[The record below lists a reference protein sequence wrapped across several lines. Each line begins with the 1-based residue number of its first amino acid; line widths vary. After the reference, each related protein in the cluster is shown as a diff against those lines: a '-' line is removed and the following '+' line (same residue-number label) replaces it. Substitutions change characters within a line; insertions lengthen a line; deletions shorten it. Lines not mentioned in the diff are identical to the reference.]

1 MKDKLLVIFI
11 LIISL
16 ILCSC
21 DKKDEECLSTPE
33 NKLNEHN
40 YDKCALRGNNNPR
53 EGANKFLI

>member
-21 DKKDEECLSTPE
+21 DKKDEDCLSTPE

-40 YDKCALRGNNNPR
+40 YDKCALRGNNNPSP
-53 EGANKFLI
+53 K

>member
-21 DKKDEECLSTPE
+21 DKKDEDCLSTPDNKFDE
-33 NKLNEHN
+33 NK
-40 YDKCALRGNNNPR
+40 YDKCALRSNNKPSPKR
-53 EGANKFLI
+53 EW

>member
-21 DKKDEECLSTPE
+21 DKKDEYCLSTPE

-40 YDKCALRGNNNPR
+40 YDKCALRGNNNPSLKR
-53 EGANKFLI
+53 EW